1 MNFGHQRQNIIEILG
16 TWKQLFGS
24 KWFVFYQQVFNN
36 FVYFRI
42 YAGANAAPVINGTS
56 VTMAA
61 SSTLDV
67 YVISI
72 SGTLTNVYLIGE
84 PKNVADGP
92 ITLSRYPEPT

>member
-1 MNFGHQRQNIIEILG
+1 MAVKG
-16 TWKQLFGS
+16 TDNGYGVIHEAGS
-24 KWFVFYQQVFNN
+24 ADFNN

>member
-1 MNFGHQRQNIIEILG
+1 MAIKGTDNGYGIIHEA
-16 TWKQLFGS
+16 GS
-24 KWFVFYQQVFNN
+24 ADFNN

-42 YAGANAAPVINGTS
+42 YAGSNATPVINGTS

-67 YVISI
+67 YVKSI
-72 SGTLTNVYLIGE
+72 TGTLTGVYVIGE

-92 ITLSRYPEPT
+92 TTLSRYPEPV

>member
-1 MNFGHQRQNIIEILG
+1 MAIKGTDNGYGIIHEAANAD
-16 TWKQLFGS
+16 
-24 KWFVFYQQVFNN
+24 FNN

-67 YVISI
+67 YVKTI
-72 SGTLTNVYLIGE
+72 SGTLTYVYLIGE

-92 ITLSRYPEPT
+92 TTLSRYPEPV